1 MNLFPEWRDTSQIL
15 APVNHFP
22 ATNDHYNLYP
32 GFPIGPN
39 KISSG
44 YDALATLLAMECHV
58 ILDGYDGFWENFRT
72 QLKNSLSNLCWNYSF
87 LQ

>member
-1 MNLFPEWRDTSQIL
+1 MNLFREWRDTSQIL

-39 KISSG
+39 KIYRDMMLWQHS
-44 YDALATLLAMECHV
+44 
-58 ILDGYDGFWENFRT
+58 
-72 QLKNSLSNLCWNYSF
+72 
-87 LQ
+87 

>member
-1 MNLFPEWRDTSQIL
+1 MNLFREWRDTSQIL

-44 YDALATLLAMECHV
+44 YDA
-58 ILDGYDGFWENFRT
+58 W
-72 QLKNSLSNLCWNYSF
+72 QNSLPGNAM
-87 LQ
+87 